1 MPCMPDGVRIWV
13 AFGLR
18 RIDVLWFLSHY
29 AVKSV
34 TDVGSPD
41 MRYKKSLATLLL
53 MMTSTSINV
62 AQQGG
67 ASEDPPWIKEV
78 AAPRIVYRVSGMEQV
93 RAQKD
98 LTYKRVGDVE
108 LKMDVYAPLNLPSGA
123 RRPAVVFVHGG
134 ALPSNLRTK
143 AKEWGVYVS
152 HGQLAAATGFVG
164 ITFNHRFYGWD
175 KKALT
180 DAQNDVSDA
189 LAFIREHGER
199 FGVDKDR
206 ICLWSLSAGSLL
218 LNRAI
223 SDAPPF
229 VRCLVYYYAVMD
241 LEPMRKE
248 RPAIT
253 DEVVKEFSPLSRLR
267 ETKGALAPIFIARA
281 GREEPAL
288 NVAVDRFVQEAMT
301 KNATLD
307 LSNHA
312 EGRHGFD
319 TLEDLERTREIIKR
333 TWEFI
338 KAHT

>member
-1 MPCMPDGVRIWV
+1 V
-13 AFGLR
+13 GLKR
-18 RIDVLWFLSHY
+18 SFSALLPVLIC
-29 AVKSV
+29 AAI
-34 TDVGSPD
+34 GG
-41 MRYKKSLATLLL
+41 AQ
-53 MMTSTSINV
+53 
-62 AQQGG
+62 QQGG
-67 ASEDPPWIKEV
+67 ALEDPPWIKEV
-78 AAPRIVYRVSGMEQV
+78 APPRVVYSVPGMEQV

-98 LTYKRVGDVE
+98 LTYKRVGDAE
-108 LKMDVYAPLNLPSGA
+108 LKMDVYAPLNVAGGA

-134 ALPSNLRTK
+134 AIPPNLRTK
-143 AKEWGVYVS
+143 PKEWGVYVS
-152 HGQLAAATGFVG
+152 HGQLAAVTGFVG

-180 DAQNDVSDA
+180 DAQSDVSDA
-189 LAFIREHGER
+189 LAYIRENAER
-199 FGVDKDR
+199 LGVDKDR

-218 LNRAI
+218 LNEAI

-229 VRCLVYYYAVMD
+229 IRCLVYYYAVMD

-253 DEVVKEFSPLSRLR
+253 DEVVKEFSPLNRLR
-267 ETKGALAPIFIARA
+267 GTNGGFAPIFIARA

-288 NVAVDRFVQEAMT
+288 NVAVDRFIQEAMT

-319 TLEDLERTREIIKR
+319 TLDDKERTREVIKR
-333 TWEFI
+333 TLEFI